1 MADSRLMN
9 SMLLD
14 FYGELLTEKQ
24 RECFDLHYNE
34 DLSLSEIAEQIGGS
48 RQGVWDNIRR
58 AEAALQEIEDKTGLI
73 RRFNEMNAGLDRLSE
88 SMRELAAITDGR
100 AEEIVRTAL
109 SEIEAL
115 KG

>member
-14 FYGELLTEKQ
+14 FYGELLTDKQ

-34 DLSLSEIAEQIGGS
+34 DLSLSEIAEQVGVS

-58 AEAALQEIEDKTGLI
+58 AEAALSEIEDKTGLI
-73 RRFNEMNAGLDRLSE
+73 KRFNELNAGLDRLSG

-100 AEEIVRTAL
+100 AKEIARTAL